1 MPCRSYNYD
10 RGGRKMS
17 KRVGLEASHAAA
29 EAARMADV
37 DVIAAYPITPQTHIP
52 ERLAEMVAN
61 GELNAAY
68 IPVESEHSAMST
80 CLGAAAVGARTFTAT
95 AGQGLELMHEVV
107 YIASSMRY
115 PIVMTVC
122 NRALSAPLSVW
133 GDHSDAMAVRDTGW
147 IQVFCQNNQQA
158 FDMTLWG
165 FRVGEDSRVLFPVMV
180 HFDGFHLSHVT
191 EPVILPEQ
199 KEVDEFLPKFH
210 YPFALNPDKPMTHGA
225 FGPPDIYSETKI
237 AQEVAFRKSKEVI
250 IQGFKEFGDIFGRYY
265 QPVESYRT
273 EGAKLLLL
281 TMGSF
286 SETAKIAIDTKKN
299 KGESV
304 GLISLRLWRPFPF
317 EELRQAVKDAETLI
331 VFDRCISFGGPGGPV
346 SSEVRSALYNEK
358 ERPRVVSF
366 VGGLGGRDM
375 SVKDFEYVIDRGRDI
390 VEKGSMELFE
400 TVGIRGKVTGIRG

>member
-1 MPCRSYNYD
+1 
-10 RGGRKMS
+10 MS

-52 ERLAEMVAN
+52 ERLAEMVAD
-61 GELNAAY
+61 GELTAAY
-68 IPVESEHSAMST
+68 IPVESEHSALSA
-80 CLGAAAVGARTFTAT
+80 CLGAAAVGARVFTAT

-107 YIASSMRY
+107 YVASSMRY
-115 PIVMTVC
+115 PMVMTVC

-147 IQVFCQNNQQA
+147 IQVFCQNSQEA
-158 FDMTLWG
+158 FDMTLWA
-165 FRVGEDSRVLFPVMV
+165 FRVGEDPRVLLPVMV

-199 KEVDEFLPKFH
+199 EEVDRFLPRFH
-210 YPFALNPDKPMTHGA
+210 YPFALDPDKPMTHGA
-225 FGPPDIYSETKI
+225 FGPPEIYSEAKI
-237 AQEVAFRKSKEVI
+237 AQEVAFRKSKDVI
-250 IQGFKEFGDIFGRYY
+250 LQGFQEFGDIFGRYY
-265 QPVESYRT
+265 RLIESYRA
-273 EGAKLLLL
+273 EGAKLLLV

-286 SETAKIAIDTKKN
+286 SETATIAIDTKRN

-317 EELRQAVKDAETLI
+317 EELHQAAKDAETLI
-331 VFDRCISFGGPGGPV
+331 VFDRSISLGGPGGPV
-346 SSEVRSALYNEK
+346 YSEVRSALYSEK
-358 ERPRVVSF
+358 DRPKVVSF
-366 VGGLGGRDM
+366 IGGLGGRDM
-375 SVKDFEYVIDRGRDI
+375 SVKDFEYVIDRGREI
-390 VEKGSMELFE
+390 AEKGSKELFE